1 MVNNTV
7 AVGLLLRLEAAPGRE
22 NNIQSL
28 PEGGDLDGE
37 RGADGHGVVRGPL
50 RSLNVR
56 HLRRLPLRG
65 SCEAHL
71 SGRVA
76 AALMGNVGELFQE
89 PTIGRIDVIA
99 SKLPG

>member
-1 MVNNTV
+1 MADNIVT
-7 AVGLLLRLEAAPGRE
+7 VGLLLRLEAAPGRE

-37 RGADGHGVVRGPL
+37 RGAEGHGVVRGPL

-56 HLRRLPLRG
+56 HLRRLSRRRG
-65 SCEAHL
+65 PRGAPPGP
-71 SGRVA
+71 GRCGA
-76 AALMGNVGELFQE
+76 DGNVGELFQE
-89 PTIGRIDVIA
+89 PTIERIDVIA